1 MEDIRLSLSLSLLSL
16 PRSLFVLLSS
26 ASELTLHF
34 GAPQLVACCFVLV
47 GIVVVVVVGW
57 LSVAPVSAS
66 LGIAVVDARFWL
78 FSAALVV
85 VC

>member
-1 MEDIRLSLSLSLLSL
+1 M
-16 PRSLFVLLSS
+16 
-26 ASELTLHF
+26 
-34 GAPQLVACCFVLV
+34 
-47 GIVVVVVVGW
+47 VGW